1 MTELETLVHEKG
13 ALTAV
18 LDRINKEIIS
28 KQILKEQVMNA
39 FGFIK
44 AVEKTA
50 IVVYTK
56 TFEDEFEM
64 NYDVMLD
71 LTKPN
76 LVQIKRE
83 GQEKAYA
90 FEIDS
95 VEDFKDLLIFAN
107 I

>member
-28 KQILKEQVMNA
+28 KQILKEQVMNT

-44 AVEKTA
+44 MVEKTA

-56 TFEDEFEM
+56 TFEDELEM
-64 NYDVMLD
+64 NYDVVLD

-76 LVQIKRE
+76 LIQIKRE
-83 GQEKAYA
+83 GQEKAYG
-90 FEIDS
+90 FEIES
-95 VEDFKDLLIFAN
+95 IEDFRDLLIFAN